1 MNSTFT
7 AILWFLTILCS
18 RKVRFIVRQEY
29 IVKFIMSFIAH
40 LHTADGYLNFCIWL
54 EIQIPA
60 NGPKH
65 KQWRAI
71 TSQRPRNTLQFL
83 YLLHCW
89 GNRQL
94 SYYPYFQDPL
104 HSRTCLHAHWSFPS
118 NIQIAHS
125 FPRYICGEGKDG
137 ILRQKEA
144 GPGYHRDC
152 HNPQHCFDNIVP
164 SLILTD
170 KLLVLL
176 QLSSSSPSYNCGF
189 FEGGGGIK
197 YA

>member
-7 AILWFLTILCS
+7 AILCFSTILCS
-18 RKVRFIVRQEY
+18 RKASFIVRQEY
-29 IVKFIMSFIAH
+29 IVKFIMSLISH
-40 LHTADGYLNFCIWL
+40 LHTAHGYLNVCIWL

-71 TSQRPRNTLQFL
+71 TSQRPRNTPQFL
-83 YLLHCW
+83 YLLRCW
-89 GNRQL
+89 CNRQL
-94 SYYPYFQDPL
+94 SCHLYVQVPL
-104 HSRTCLHAHWSFPS
+104 HSGTCFHTRWSFPS

-125 FPRYICGEGKDG
+125 FLRYICGKGKGG

-176 QLSSSSPSYNCGF
+176 LLSSSSPSYSCGF
-189 FEGGGGIK
+189 FEGEIK